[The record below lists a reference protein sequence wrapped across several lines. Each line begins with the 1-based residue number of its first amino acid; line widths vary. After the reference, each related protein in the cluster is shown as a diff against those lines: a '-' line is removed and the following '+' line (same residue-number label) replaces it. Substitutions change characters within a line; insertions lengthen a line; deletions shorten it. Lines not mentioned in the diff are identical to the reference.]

1 MNIKEIRDIGKTP
14 ISDDA
19 PTGIDVSY
27 EDHFEALTDEIKKLS
42 SPTAEGITD
51 WELVNSLGVQ
61 ILRDESKSLVVACYI
76 SVSLLYTD
84 GLNGFAVGIHIIR
97 DLLDSWWD
105 TMYPPKKR
113 KKGRVNILNWWD
125 SKLREQL
132 DGRDTETWSA
142 DNRQQMLDD
151 INGID
156 ELLADKLEDGPI
168 LRPLVN
174 IVSRLVD
181 EEAPEPVAEEEP
193 ASEEEKPSQ
202 ESTQAPQK
210 QEPTQTTVPVS
221 SLKANP
227 APKTAAETPPVATG
241 NEDEDLSQGIG
252 LLGRAATHLFQKD
265 HVNPLPYQINRLV
278 AWSDINGLPPA
289 TNGASMVPPP
299 DESVVSLLKGLYQ
312 SKNWPDLLEAAES
325 RVRQHLFWLELSYY
339 SCTALEKT
347 GATLAAQAVSND
359 TRLFIQR
366 IPGLELL
373 RFNNDLKFASAPAR
387 NWLSQAAA
395 APAVEQGTGDRRLE
409 TGGSGTEA
417 AITADV
423 AEAEKMCADSGI
435 QAALSWLGKRKKRI
449 GSFRLQC
456 MYDIG
461 FCRLLIK
468 VDQQSLALAFAKKLL
483 SVVDDYSL
491 EQWEPELAVQA
502 LLAAY
507 PCIEPHDDDAQ
518 AEQEK
523 QLIVERIGRL
533 APDQMISLL

>member
-14 ISDDA
+14 ISDAA
-19 PTGIDVSY
+19 PAGIDVSY
-27 EDHFEALTDEIKKLS
+27 EDDYEALTDEIKKLS
-42 SPTAEGITD
+42 SPTAEGVTD
-51 WELVNSLGVQ
+51 WERVNSLGVQ

-84 GLNGFAVGIHIIR
+84 GLNGFTVGIHILR

-113 KKGRVNILNWWD
+113 KKGRINILNWWD

-142 DNRQQMLDD
+142 DKRQQMLDD
-151 INGID
+151 IGAID

-174 IVSRLVD
+174 IISRLVD
-181 EEAPEPVAEEEP
+181 EEAPEPVAEEEQ
-193 ASEEEKPSQ
+193 ALEGEKPVQ
-202 ESTQAPQK
+202 ESNQAPQK
-210 QEPTQTTVPVS
+210 AETAQTT
-221 SLKANP
+221 
-227 APKTAAETPPVATG
+227 APKAAAEPPPVTTG
-241 NEDEDLSQGIG
+241 NEDEYLSQGIG

-265 HVNPLPYQINRLV
+265 HVNPLSYQINRLV

-289 TNGASMVPPP
+289 TDGASMVPPP

-347 GATLAAQAVSND
+347 GASLAARAVSND
-359 TRLFIQR
+359 TRLFIHR

-373 RFNNDLKFASAPAR
+373 RFNNDLKFASAAAR
-387 NWLSQAAA
+387 SWLSQAAT
-395 APAVEQGTGDRRLE
+395 APSSEQGTGDRNVE
-409 TGGSGTEA
+409 TDGSGAEA

-423 AEAEKMCADSGI
+423 AEAEKMCTDSGI
-435 QAALSWLGKRKKRI
+435 QAALSWLGKRKNRI

-507 PCIEPHDDDAQ
+507 PCIEAHDEDAQ
-518 AEQEK
+518 ADQEK